1 MRVWKASGA
10 DPRCTMSFT
19 RATVAPL
26 YVAFHTPCFTS
37 RRRRRLRSTPCFIPL
52 ATRTNGASA
61 FPDAVQVSEPLE
73 NNLLDRIV
81 DASCCIAGAAGQ
93 RQELAVT
100 RPGGGCDAH
109 GQTEAALISFSG
121 RLPGGCEGR

>member
-10 DPRCTMSFT
+10 DPRCTLSFT

-37 RRRRRLRSTPCFIPL
+37 RRRQRSRSTPYFIPL

-61 FPDAVQVSEPLE
+61 FPDALRASEPLE
-73 NNLLDRIV
+73 NDPLGRVSRLTV
-81 DASCCIAGAAGQ
+81 
-93 RQELAVT
+93 ELPPPCRSVWWKE
-100 RPGGGCDAH
+100 RLRLRVRKVHLHGPPFDNGLGGLGDD
-109 GQTEAALISFSG
+109 
-121 RLPGGCEGR
+121 